1 MMKKRMLL
9 ILLVSAPAFAGLE
22 LRQGAGSIA
31 AWLDGK
37 ALWTYNCDPADGK
50 PWFHPLASTE
60 GTVFTDLRPEDH
72 PWHRGVWFSWKFI
85 NGVNYWE
92 EERETHASAGET
104 RIRKVAGTIKDQTA
118 RINLEI
124 EYAPA
129 GTEAPVMRE
138 NRLVVVAAPD
148 ETGTYSIDW
157 SSTFQALEKTVVLDR
172 TPIPGQPGGKS
183 WGGYAGWSVRMNAA
197 MKGGTFLDSEGRES
211 AHRAAAAW
219 TLFNAPEGGSLL
231 FMDHPDNFGHP
242 SKWYIAPGM
251 PFFGPAVIHDA
262 PQALQAGETRT
273 LNYRLVVLPGIGTRE
288 AASRLWKKWTR
299 KNVVILT
306 GANNHDWQ
314 ATTPALKA
322 ILEES
327 GNFNVD
333 VVTHPEQLSPEV
345 LAGYDVLL
353 SNWNAFGKN
362 QPAPWSGELKKA
374 YVDFVRKGGG
384 HVAVHAGSSSFYDWD
399 DYHAI
404 CLATWKGGT
413 GHRKP
418 HGFDV
423 RFLESGH
430 PVSLGLE
437 NFETS
442 DELWFKPFVHP
453 DATVIAES
461 FSQHTGNWEPT
472 ALTGQFGEGRCFT
485 LLLGHSAA
493 AMENRGFRKLLVAGV
508 RWAADD
514 ATD

>member
-1 MMKKRMLL
+1 MMKKLMLL
-9 ILLVSAPAFAGLE
+9 ILLVSGPVFAGLE
-22 LRQGAGSIA
+22 LRQESDNIS

-37 ALWTYNCDPADGK
+37 VLWIYNCNPAEGK
-50 PWFHPLASTE
+50 PCFHPLAATD
-60 GTVFTDLRPEDH
+60 GTVFTDLRPKDH
-72 PWHRGVWFSWKFI
+72 PWHRGVWFSWKHI

-92 EERETHASAGET
+92 EDRVTHQSAGET
-104 RIRKVAGTIKDQTA
+104 RIRKIDGKIKDRTA

-129 GTEAPVMRE
+129 GTETPVMRE
-138 NRLVVVAAPD
+138 SRRAVVAPPD
-148 ETGTYSIDW
+148 ETGTYHIDW
-157 SSTFQALEKTVVLDR
+157 SSTFQALEKDVVLDR

-197 MKGGTFLDSEGRES
+197 MKRGEFINSEGAKE
-211 AHRAAAAW
+211 AHREAAAW

-231 FMDHPDNFGHP
+231 FMDHPDNFSYP

-251 PFFGPAVIHDA
+251 PYFSPAVIHDA
-262 PQALQAGETRT
+262 PRTLKAGES
-273 LNYRLVVLPGIGTRE
+273 LSLKYRLVILPTIGTRE

-306 GANNHDWQ
+306 GANNHNWQ

-327 GNFNVD
+327 GRFNVD
-333 VVTHPEQLSPEV
+333 IVTNPEQLTPDV

-353 SNWNAFGKN
+353 SNWNTFGKN
-362 QPAPWSGELKKA
+362 KPAPWSEELKKA
-374 YVDFVRKGGG
+374 YVDFVRNGGG
-384 HVAVHAGSSSFYDWD
+384 HVVVHAGSSSFYDWP
-399 DYHAI
+399 DYQVI

-413 GHRKP
+413 GHKKS
-418 HGFDV
+418 HEFEV
-423 RFLESGH
+423 RILAPKAPAFQS
-430 PVSLGLE
+430 LE
-437 NFETS
+437 NFTTS

-472 ALTGQFGEGRCFT
+472 ALTGQFGQGRCFT
-485 LLLGHSAA
+485 LLLGHDDWFIKNSD
-493 AMENRGFRKLLVAGV
+493 GFKELLTAGTE
-508 RWAADD
+508 WAAKIR
-514 ATD
+514 